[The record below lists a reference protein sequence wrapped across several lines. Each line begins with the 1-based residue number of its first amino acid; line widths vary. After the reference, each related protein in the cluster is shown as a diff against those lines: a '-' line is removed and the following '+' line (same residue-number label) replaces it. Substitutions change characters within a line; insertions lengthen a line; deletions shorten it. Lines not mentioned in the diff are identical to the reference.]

1 MKQKNDEQPL
11 SSDAAEN
18 ASLENGTDNA
28 SDNLSSGLPN
38 ADIENEDALAGLE
51 AELSEQKDKFLRLYS
66 EFENYKKR
74 SQRERLDYLKFAG
87 EDVMKAFLPVFDDL
101 DRALKA
107 MSTAQDVE
115 AVKEGVVLIQ
125 NKLNSIADSK
135 GLKPM
140 NAVGTLFDAE
150 LHDAL
155 TQVPAPSEDL
165 KGKVL
170 EEVEKGFYF
179 NDKVIRHAKVIVGS

>member
-28 SDNLSSGLPN
+28 SDNPSNGLPN

-107 MSTAQDVE
+107 MSTTQDVE

-155 TQVPAPSEDL
+155 TQVPAPTEDL